1 MSPEETIQQNLIAK
15 FDFLNGRVRVQRA
28 RRIWVDVPAEVF
40 DQVLPTLVR
49 DFQFTILCT
58 ISGLDEGEK
67 LGIIYHL
74 AQAGGITLNLKTAVP
89 KANPVW
95 KTVCVFFPG
104 CTFYERELV
113 DLFGL
118 QVAGLPPGS
127 RYPLPDNWP
136 AGQYP
141 LRKDW
146 NMAPPAANQE
156 A

>member
-15 FDFLNGRVRVQRA
+15 FDFLNGRVRIQRA
-28 RRIWVDVPAEVF
+28 RRIWVDVPAASF
-40 DQVLPTLVR
+40 DQVLPALVR

-58 ISGLDEGEK
+58 ITGLDEGEN
-67 LGIIYHL
+67 LGLIYHL
-74 AQAGGITLNLKTAVP
+74 AQIGGITLNLKTTVP
-89 KANPVW
+89 KAKPVW
-95 KTVCVFFPG
+95 KTVLAFFPG

-118 QVAGLPPGS
+118 QVEGLPPGS
-127 RYPLPDNWP
+127 RYPLPDIWP

-146 NMAPPAANQE
+146 NAAPAASKE
-156 A
+156 G